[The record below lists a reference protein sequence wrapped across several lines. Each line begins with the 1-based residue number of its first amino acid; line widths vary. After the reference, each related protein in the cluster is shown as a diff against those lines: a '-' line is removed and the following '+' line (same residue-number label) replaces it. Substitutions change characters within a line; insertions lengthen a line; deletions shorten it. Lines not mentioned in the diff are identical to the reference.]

1 MMNIVEAKNL
11 SKWYGEVIALNSLDL
26 NIRSGITGVVGPN
39 GAGKSTL
46 FKLMVGLIKPNKG
59 SISVRGRDPWTEHAL
74 MKEIGYLPD
83 HDYLPEDM
91 IGSDFLELTGGL
103 RGLEGWVLQERIE
116 KISHMVGMI
125 PYLDRPI
132 KGYSKGM
139 KQRLK
144 ISCALIHD
152 PDILV
157 LDEPLAGTD
166 PKVRKVIFGII
177 ERLCKEG
184 KDIIISSHVLYDIE
198 RLTDQV
204 VLLHRGRSIA
214 SGTISEIRSLL
225 DEFPHN
231 IVIQSDNIREMA
243 KDLIDNHWVKSIDF
257 DTLYKDRL
265 VVKVSEPDLF
275 FDNITDLILEKG
287 YEIRRLYSKDDDLES
302 VFKYLVGDRSGF

>member
-1 MMNIVEAKNL
+1 MNIVEANNL
-11 SKWYGEVIALNSLDL
+11 SKWYGDVIALNSLDL
-26 NIRSGITGVVGPN
+26 EIKSGITGVVGPN

-46 FKLMVGLIKPNKG
+46 FKLMLGLIKPNKG
-59 SISVRGRDPWTEHAL
+59 SISVRGRDPRTDHRL

-91 IGSDFLELTGGL
+91 TGSDFLELTGGL
-103 RGLEGWVLQERIE
+103 RGLEGWYLQERME
-116 KISHMVGMI
+116 NISHLVGMI

-144 ISCALIHD
+144 ISCALIHE
-152 PDILV
+152 PDMLV

-166 PKVRKVIFGII
+166 PKVRKIIFGII
-177 ERLCKEG
+177 ERLCEEG

-231 IVIQSDNIREMA
+231 IVIQSDDIRDMA
-243 KDLIDNHWVKSIDF
+243 KDLMDYPWVTSIDF
-257 DTLYKDRL
+257 DTIYEDQL

-275 FDNITDLILEKG
+275 FENITDIILDKD
-287 YEIRRLYSKDDDLES
+287 YDIKKMYSRDDDLES
-302 VFKYLVGDRSGF
+302 IFKYMVGD